1 MCGIAGIIP
10 FKKIKNKKLNIN
22 KLNDY
27 IDRIK
32 ETVEDL
38 SVTRPNITNYLGGK
52 KLLNSFLIKTG
63 ELKLQNQFYALYTDG
78 AEIKKIEKIAE
89 QLDNI
94 ITSQTNFFLKK
105 DFGFAKKDAEKIY
118 SALFK
123 LKDIRWALT
132 SELIDNINKVKKLIT
147 YNNNP
152 TSIQVAAFK
161 NINTV
166 LNSIDRLEVRGRDSA
181 GISVIFTYNKKKFK
195 KFQLL
200 LTSEEKK
207 QLNKRT
213 ETKQLLNGSIN
224 ANTSSDNKTSITF
237 TYKIAAEVGKLG
249 DNVKFLRKEI
259 IKDNILQKAGAVQY
273 LYNSIISHT
282 RWASVGGINEFN
294 CHPIDLYLTDTK
306 NKNQNIN
313 VCLNGDIDNY
323 IRLKTEFE
331 NNGEKIDSDT
341 KIIPLL
347 IKKYL
352 KKTSDIKE
360 AFRLAVNN
368 FKGSHAIAMHTDL
381 APGKIFLAQKGSG
394 QALFIGIADE
404 HYIPASEVYGFV
416 EDTRYFIKIN
426 CEQSQKIKNKEIEG
440 QIFILDSDKGGK
452 LNGITASYYDGEKI
466 KLNEKFIKQT
476 EITSRDI
483 DRRDYAH
490 YFLKEISESPASV
503 EKTLLNRLKTDK
515 QQKRVTLDKKA
526 FPQTLKKAFL
536 KNKIKKIYFV
546 GQGTAGVAAVCGAN
560 ILRYYLSKASIQI
573 RAVKASELSGF
584 ILFENDDK
592 ESLKD
597 TLVVAVTQSGT
608 TTDTNKTVDMAKE
621 RGGWTIAIVN
631 RRDSDITFKTDGV
644 LYTSSGR
651 DIEMSV
657 ASTKAFYSQVAA
669 AALLGL
675 CITSAV
681 GIREEKFIR
690 KEIKRLIEIPNSMR
704 KILATKDKIKKS
716 AEKFALFKT
725 YWAVVGSGAN
735 KPAADEIRIK
745 LSELCYKTISSDYIE
760 DKKHIDLSA
769 EPLIIVC
776 AASARENVIQD
787 IVKDT
792 AIFKAHKATPIVITD
807 EKEHRFD
814 AYAEDVF
821 YIPTVSQHFAPIL
834 NTLAGHLWGYFAA
847 LAINGVSEYLYQFKE
862 DIKNT
867 VDNFVKQGLDIY
879 EIVQKE
885 EFKEKITLFSIDF
898 KQKKADKQFPSIIGF
913 KTASD
918 LTLLLKYLSGKLDV
932 SDFTF
937 DFDIEYSAL
946 NMLQLLLKRLNG
958 AINRLS
964 RPIDAIRHQAK
975 TVTVGTSRISD
986 KIEGVIFEE
995 IEKLGIKLYGI
1006 TAKNILVLKNLQKII
1021 SGIRGYILYKIDG
1034 LNINGKP
1041 CDASTITVLE
1051 KGGALFMLP
1060 SRVEKDSRLRG
1071 TKKTI
1076 VERENVYIAKAR
1088 LDGRNI
1094 IIIPIISTNP
1104 QIPNKIE
1111 YLLLFNIT
1119 FKEEVPLEVK
1129 IKALGPKFQFI
1140 KNIVQESVND
1150 WKDEYINMVPMYDLF
1165 GKTAEK
1171 TGELIISIISM
1182 MK

>member
-10 FKKIKNKKLNIN
+10 FKNIKDNRLNIN
-22 KLNDY
+22 ELNSYVDK
-27 IDRIK
+27 IK

-38 SVTRPNITNYLGGK
+38 SVTRPSITNYLGGK
-52 KLLNSFLIKTG
+52 KLHESFLVKIR
-63 ELKLQNQFYALYTDG
+63 ELKLENQFYDLYTDG
-78 AEIKKIEKIAE
+78 AKVKKIEKLAE
-89 QLDNI
+89 RLDNI
-94 ITSQTNFFLKK
+94 ITSQTEKFFKK

-118 SALFK
+118 STLSK

-132 SELIDNINKVKKLIT
+132 SELISNINKVKKLIS
-147 YNNNP
+147 YNDNP
-152 TSIQVAAFK
+152 ILTQVAAFEK
-161 NINTV
+161 INSV

-181 GISVIFTYNKKKFK
+181 GISIIFTYDKKKFE
-195 KFQLL
+195 KFKLL
-200 LTSEEKK
+200 LTSEQKK
-207 QLNKRT
+207 RLSEQ
-213 ETKQLLNGSIN
+213 TKTKELLNGSLTL
-224 ANTSSDNKTSITF
+224 NTSLDNKISITF
-237 TYKIAAEVGKLG
+237 IYKVAAEIGKLG
-249 DNVKFLRKEI
+249 DNTAFLRNEI
-259 IKDNILQKAGAVQY
+259 TKDDILQKAGAIKYMYHSV
-273 LYNSIISHT
+273 ISHT

-294 CHPIDLYLTDTK
+294 CHPIDFYLGDK
-306 NKNQNIN
+306 KDKNQNIN
-313 VCLNGDIDNY
+313 ICLNGDIDNY
-323 IRLKTEFE
+323 VQLKAEFE
-331 NNGEKIDSDT
+331 KNGEKIDSDT

-352 KKTSDIKE
+352 KTTSDIKE

-368 FKGSHAIAMHTDL
+368 LKGSHAIALQTDL
-381 APGKIFLAQKGSG
+381 APGKIFLAQKGGG
-394 QALFIGIADE
+394 QALFIGIADQ
-404 HYIPASEVYGFV
+404 HYMPASEVYGFV
-416 EDTRYFIKIN
+416 ADTPYFIKMN
-426 CEQSQKIKNKEIEG
+426 CDLSKKVKNNEIEG
-440 QIFILDSDKGGK
+440 QIFILDAEKGEK
-452 LNGITASYYDGEKI
+452 LKGITALYYDGEKI
-466 KLNEKFIKQT
+466 KLNEKFIKRT
-476 EITSRDI
+476 DITSRDI
-483 DRRDYAH
+483 DRRDYDH
-490 YFLKEISESPASV
+490 YFLKEISESPISV
-503 EKTLLNRLKTDK
+503 EKTILNGLKTDEK
-515 QQKRVTLDKKA
+515 EKRITLDQKA
-526 FPQTLKKAFL
+526 FPQALKKAFL
-536 KNKIKKIYFV
+536 KNRIKKIYFV

-560 ILRYYLSKASIQI
+560 ILRYYLSKTSIQI

-597 TLVVAVTQSGT
+597 ALIVAVTQSGT
-608 TTDTNKTVDMAKE
+608 TTDTNKTVDMVKE
-621 RGGWTIAIVN
+621 RGAWTIAIVN

-657 ASTKAFYSQVAA
+657 ASTKAFYSQAAA

-681 GIREEKFIR
+681 SAREEEFIQ
-690 KEIKRLIEIPNSMR
+690 KEIKRLIEIPNAMRSILSM
-704 KILATKDKIKKS
+704 KDKIKKS
-716 AEKFALFKT
+716 AEKLALRKI

-735 KPAADEIRIK
+735 KAAADEIRIK

-769 EPLIIVC
+769 EPLIMVC
-776 AASARENVIQD
+776 AASSRENVIQD

-792 AIFKAHKATPIVITD
+792 AIFKAHKAAPIIITD
-807 EKEHRFD
+807 EKEDRFD
-814 AYAEDVF
+814 PYSEDIF
-821 YIPTVSQHFAPIL
+821 YIPKVSQHFAPIL
-834 NTLAGHLWGYFAA
+834 NTLVGHLWGYFAA
-847 LAINGVSEYLYQFKE
+847 LAINGVSEYLYKFKE
-862 DIKNT
+862 DIKDT
-867 VDNFVKQGLDIY
+867 VDNFVKQGLDAY

-885 EFKEKITLFSIDF
+885 EFKEKITLFAIDF
-898 KQKKADKQFPSIIGF
+898 KQKKANKQFPSVIGF

-946 NMLQLLLKRLNG
+946 NMLNLLFKRLNG

-986 KIEGVIFEE
+986 KIEGIIFEK
-995 IEKLGIKLYGI
+995 IEKLDIKLSVI

-1021 SGIRGYILYKIDG
+1021 SGIKGFILYKIDG

-1041 CDASTITVLE
+1041 CDASTINVLK
-1051 KGGALFMLP
+1051 KGGALSILP
-1060 SRVEKDSRLRG
+1060 SRVEKDNRLQG

-1076 VERENVYIAKAR
+1076 VERENVYIARAR

-1094 IIIPIISTNP
+1094 IIIPIISTKP
-1104 QIPNKIE
+1104 QMPNKIE
-1111 YLLLFNIT
+1111 HLLLFNIT
-1119 FKEEVPLEVK
+1119 FKEDVTLEIK

-1140 KNIVQESVND
+1140 KNIVQESSND
-1150 WKDEYINMVPMYDLF
+1150 WKDEYINMVTMHDLF

-1171 TGELIISIISM
+1171 TGELIISMISM
-1182 MK
+1182 MQ